1 MEWLVITFF
10 FFWNYYVFSERHIG
24 FEFGE
29 RMKRKLGKKIRKTE
43 WRYLNCK
50 VFEVEAEIYN
60 FQFCLAL
67 LDLLLLLADPHSICS
82 GLLLR

>member
-10 FFWNYYVFSERHIG
+10 FSFGIIMSFLKDI
-24 FEFGE
+24 EFGE

-67 LDLLLLLADPHSICS
+67 LDLLLFLADPHSICS
-82 GLLLR
+82 GLLLH